1 MLIVL
6 DTNVLVSGLLK
17 PHGPPGQVL
26 DQVLSNTVRVA
37 FDDRILDEYLE
48 VLARPKFHFSSKDTQ
63 ALIDH
68 IRLNGQQVAGT
79 PIPEAGLP
87 DAGDRPF
94 AEVAI
99 SAQADALV
107 TGDLGH
113 FDLLQ
118 ERGVSV
124 LTPAEFIESLG
135 RLLQQD

>member
-1 MLIVL
+1 M
-6 DTNVLVSGLLK
+6 
-17 PHGPPGQVL
+17 
-26 DQVLSNTVRVA
+26 VRVA

-48 VLARPKFHFSSKDTQ
+48 VLARPKFHYSSKGTQ

-68 IRLNGQQVAGT
+68 IRLNGQQVTGT
-79 PIPEAGLP
+79 PIPEASLP

-94 AEVAI
+94 AEVAL
-99 SAQADALV
+99 SGPADALV

-113 FDLLQ
+113 FSLLQ
-118 ERGVSV
+118 GHGVPV